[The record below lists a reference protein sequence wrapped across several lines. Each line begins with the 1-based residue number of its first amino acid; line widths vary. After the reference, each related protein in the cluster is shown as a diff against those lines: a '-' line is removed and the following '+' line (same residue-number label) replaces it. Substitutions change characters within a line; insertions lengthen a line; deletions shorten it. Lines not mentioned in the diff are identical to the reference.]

1 MFVPAEVLYKTAK
14 YLALKAVLAAEERFH
29 FCFVREITCFALLEK
44 HENCHPTKR
53 RDKQQDITHC

>member
-44 HENCHPTKR
+44 LENRHLTER
-53 RDKQQDITHC
+53 RDERQDSTHC

>member
-1 MFVPAEVLYKTAK
+1 MFVLTEVLYKTAK

-44 HENCHPTKR
+44 HENRHPTER
-53 RDKQQDITHC
+53 RDERRDITHC